1 MQSEIPFV
9 SDHNDFILFSS
20 CGGDYFTL
28 TEHIRN
34 EVHRLDIAG
43 ERNGIKA

>member
-20 CGGDYFTL
+20 SDGSYFTL
-28 TEHIRN
+28 TEYIRN
-34 EVHRLDIAG
+34 EVYHLDTAG